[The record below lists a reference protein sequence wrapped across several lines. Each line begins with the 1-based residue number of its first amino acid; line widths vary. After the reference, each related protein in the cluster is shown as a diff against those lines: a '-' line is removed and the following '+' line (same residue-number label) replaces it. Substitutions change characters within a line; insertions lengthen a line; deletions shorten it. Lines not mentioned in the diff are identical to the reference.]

1 MDLIYNKTTG
11 ICFDKEKFIYYILKF
26 FQIGYFE
33 IFSNWVLTYANGW
46 SSIRS
51 KEAPILFFLIQRN
64 RDASFFCYR
73 KQDLMKEKT
82 MQTTR
87 LQKQHMNMLSSLP
100 MSLDFVRK
108 NSDYDF
114 NLECPEYT
122 NIKSIEGKYE
132 TWIRQPRCRN
142 GG

>member
-1 MDLIYNKTTG
+1 M
-11 ICFDKEKFIYYILKF
+11 
-26 FQIGYFE
+26 FE

-64 RDASFFCYR
+64 RDASFFVT
-73 KQDLMKEKT
+73 KNDIFMKEKT

-108 NSDYDF
+108 NSGYDF
-114 NLECPEYT
+114 SLECPEYT
-122 NIKSIEGKYE
+122 NIKNIEGKCE